1 MEVHENPARA
11 LSDGPNQVPLKN
23 LPKYLRMLQG
33 GSANRPYQRAM
44 YWLWLIFLI
53 MIFAAAGPAFAD
65 KDKGKNKAAKKKKNL
80 ASPTASASPA
90 EQSLTNIPL
99 PIGHEAKGLVL
110 PDFDLEGHLRGKFVA
125 STARRID
132 EEHIRFQDLKIT
144 TFTPENQTDL
154 QIDMQT
160 SLFDLK
166 TKILSSQERATVK
179 RADFDI
185 VGDSIQFDTNTRTGR
200 MIGNV
205 KMVITS
211 QSHLLEKAQE

>member
-1 MEVHENPARA
+1 MLPCRSARVWQVGA
-11 LSDGPNQVPLKN
+11 IDLNCPGARDGDAKI
-23 LPKYLRMLQG
+23 QG
-33 GSANRPYQRAM
+33 GSANRPYQHAM
-44 YWLWLIFLI
+44 CWLWLIFLI
-53 MIFAAAGPAFAD
+53 MILAAAGPAFAD
-65 KDKGKNKAAKKKKNL
+65 KDKGKNKGTKKKKNL
-80 ASPTASASPA
+80 ASPTASASPS

>member
-1 MEVHENPARA
+1 MLPCRSTRA
-11 LSDGPNQVPLKN
+11 L
-23 LPKYLRMLQG
+23 R
-33 GSANRPYQRAM
+33 GSAR
-44 YWLWLIFLI
+44 LSLLLIFLI
-53 MIFAAAGPAFAD
+53 ALLASVGPVFAEKA
-65 KDKGKNKAAKKKKNL
+65 KGKGKPGKKKKNVPS
-80 ASPTASASPA
+80 AVASASPG

-110 PDFDLEGHLRGKFVA
+110 PDFDVEGHLRGKFIA

-144 TFTPENQTDL
+144 TFTPQSQVDL

-160 SLFDLK
+160 SVFDLK
-166 TKILSSQERATVK
+166 TKILSSDERAMVK
-179 RADFDI
+179 RADFNI
-185 VGDSIQFDTNTRTGR
+185 VGDAIEFDTNTRTGR

-211 QSHLLEKAQE
+211 QSQLIQQSKE

>member
-1 MEVHENPARA
+1 MRPCRSARVMQVGA
-11 LSDGPNQVPLKN
+11 IDLNCPGARDGDAKIQA
-23 LPKYLRMLQG
+23 
-33 GSANRPYQRAM
+33 GSANRGYQRAM

-65 KDKGKNKAAKKKKNL
+65 KDKGKNKGAKKKKNL
-80 ASPTASASPA
+80 ASPTASASPG

-144 TFTPENQTDL
+144 TFTPENQIDL

-179 RADFDI
+179 RADFNI
-185 VGDSIQFDTNTRTGR
+185 IGDSIQFDTNTRTGR